1 MKTSKKELI
10 EYAKQ
15 VNAICIDQ
23 WSFEEIEAL
32 RKNEE
37 YLEEVAYSVGIYGI
51 SSYLCKGHKTKK
63 YYLVSS
69 RNSALFQVM

>member
-1 MKTSKKELI
+1 MKTSKKELLA
-10 EYAKQ
+10 YASGI
-15 VNAICIDQ
+15 NAICIDK

-32 RKNEE
+32 RKQ
-37 YLEEVAYSVGIYGI
+37 EVFFYDIAYSKGIYGI
-51 SSYLCKGHKTKK
+51 TAYLFQGNRTKK

>member
-1 MKTSKKELI
+1 MKTSKKELLA
-10 EYAKQ
+10 YASTI
-15 VNAICIDQ
+15 NAICIDK

-32 RKNEE
+32 RKQEGYFNNI
-37 YLEEVAYSVGIYGI
+37 AYSRGMYGVTA
-51 SSYLCKGHKTKK
+51 YLFQGNRTKK

>member
-1 MKTSKKELI
+1 MKTSKRELI
-10 EYAKQ
+10 AYSKQ
-15 VNAICIDQ
+15 VNAIDINK

-51 SSYLCKGHKTKK
+51 NAYLCQGHKTKK
-63 YYLVSS
+63 YYVVPS
-69 RNSALFQVM
+69 RSTTLFQVM